1 MRLHDNLYCHERS
14 RRYECKA
21 VRHLI
26 DHVVAHYESS
36 EIAVVAVV
44 LVTARGPINT
54 SLGLDEWITAR
65 STASH
70 GGTPRRQSIIR
81 VAVTR

>member
-1 MRLHDNLYCHERS
+1 MCKHDNLYSYERA

-21 VRHLI
+21 ARHLKNHI
-26 DHVVAHYESS
+26 VADNESG
-36 EIAVVAVV
+36 EVAVVAVV
-44 LVTARGPINT
+44 LVTARGPINS